1 MIHDT
6 QSFQKYAMICF
17 IFLVLRS
24 WCVVFRRRL
33 VLVVFRIILA
43 ALLVSSDLP
52 FYKRFT
58 KILHPV
64 LKNLLCRIPF
74 RFMFMFSCQ
83 QQSGILRRIFFHG
96 MFMVV
101 FTYILSSLDYI
112 CMWLLFSIFL
122 NTSDFCVNDMWDLF
136 RWQFLPSWHNTASR
150 RLTHS
155 PSLRAV
161 SECVYAGRFT
171 AVFLLV
177 PIRRWSIIQPAAV
190 PLPAPVI
197 WCRCAIFAR
206 MRC

>member
-1 MIHDT
+1 
-6 QSFQKYAMICF
+6 MICF

-24 WCVVFRRRL
+24 WCVVFWRGL
-33 VLVVFRIILA
+33 VLVVFRIMLA
-43 ALLVSSDLP
+43 ALLKSSDLP
-52 FYKRFT
+52 FYKAFT
-58 KILHPV
+58 KIFHPV
-64 LKNLLCRIPF
+64 LKIYYVVFLLDV
-74 RFMFMFSCQ
+74 MFLFSCQ
-83 QQSGILRRIFFHG
+83 QQFGILRRIFFHG

-101 FTYILSSLDYI
+101 FTYILSSLGYI

-136 RWQFLPSWHNTASR
+136 RWQFLPSWHNTPSR

-177 PIRRWSIIQPAAV
+177 PIRRWPIIQPGAV
-190 PLPAPVI
+190 PFPRRLYGAVVQSLLGCVVRI
-197 WCRCAIFAR
+197 IFWLGR
-206 MRC
+206 EICL